1 MTPSLS
7 PQMLEVCGQFEQV
20 LITALLPQSMFIAP
34 TLDAPNGGDESS
46 PEASGNNALFGQ
58 ALATAIERAGGLGVG
73 RELAALL
80 TEDKS

>member
-20 LITALLPQSMFIAP
+20 LITALLPQSMFMAP
-34 TLDAPNGGDESS
+34 TLDAPNGDDSS
-46 PEASGNNALFGQ
+46 QKASGNNALFGQ